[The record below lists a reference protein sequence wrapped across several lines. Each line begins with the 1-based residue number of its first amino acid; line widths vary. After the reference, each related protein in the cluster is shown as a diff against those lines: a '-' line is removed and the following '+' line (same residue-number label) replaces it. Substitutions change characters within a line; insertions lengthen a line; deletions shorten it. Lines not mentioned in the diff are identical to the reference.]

1 LGERHGDVSVA
12 DKTPPVRWQRIGQTK
27 VEAEHFADSWKRASL
42 SASKVAII
50 STADAFGSGYNEF
63 PFDALKIFRASF
75 AAAGKV
81 LVRAAV
87 LRQFRSVMA
96 GNRTLGCLSIFLFI
110 ALCASLLVNFVLMIA
125 TFQRLSGIR
134 EPEPIPRFREILL
147 QRGARATTD
156 KIAVIAM
163 RGLISSSIPGNV
175 SDSMVDDLRAALQQA
190 RDDSRVKAIVLEVD
204 SPGGEVTASDEIYS
218 AVVKTR
224 ARKPVVVY
232 MDSLAAS
239 GGYYVSCGGK
249 FLMANETTITGSIG
263 VIIQTLNY
271 EQLFNKIGLA
281 SVVFKSGKFKD
292 MLNGARPITP
302 EERELVQ
309 NFIMSTYDK
318 FLGIVAKERNLPAD
332 LLRNSIADG
341 RILSG
346 KEALQNKLIDGL
358 GELDDAFAKAK
369 QLANAPEAKVVKYGP
384 PFSLARFLR
393 VFGGSE
399 SKIELQLPKQLVPQL
414 ESGRAYFLPSY
425 YAP

>member
-1 LGERHGDVSVA
+1 MR
-12 DKTPPVRWQRIGQTK
+12 T
-27 VEAEHFADSWKRASL
+27 
-42 SASKVAII
+42 
-50 STADAFGSGYNEF
+50 
-63 PFDALKIFRASF
+63 
-75 AAAGKV
+75 
-81 LVRAAV
+81 AV
-87 LRQFRSVMA
+87 LRHFRSGMA
-96 GNRTLGCLSIFLFI
+96 ADRRLGCLSIFLFI
-110 ALCASLLVNFVLMIA
+110 ALCASLFVNFVLMIA
-125 TFQRLSGIR
+125 AFQRLGGIR

-147 QRGARATTD
+147 QKGARATTD
-156 KIAVIAM
+156 KIAVITM

-175 SDSMVDDLRAALQQA
+175 TDSMVDDLRAAFQQA
-190 RDDSRVKAIVLEVD
+190 REDSRVKAIVLEID

-224 ARKPVVVY
+224 AKKPVVVY

-332 LLRNSIADG
+332 LLRNTIADG

-358 GELDDAFAKAK
+358 GELDDAFTKAK
-369 QLANAPEAKVVKYGP
+369 QLANAPDAKVVKYGP
-384 PFSLARFLR
+384 PFSLSRLFR
-393 VFGGSE
+393 VFGQSE
-399 SKIELQLPKQLVPQL
+399 SKIELQLPKQFVPQL

>member
-1 LGERHGDVSVA
+1 
-12 DKTPPVRWQRIGQTK
+12 
-27 VEAEHFADSWKRASL
+27 
-42 SASKVAII
+42 
-50 STADAFGSGYNEF
+50 
-63 PFDALKIFRASF
+63 
-75 AAAGKV
+75 
-81 LVRAAV
+81 
-87 LRQFRSVMA
+87 MA
-96 GNRTLGCLSIFLFI
+96 GNRKLGCLSIFLFV
-110 ALCASLLVNFVLMIA
+110 ALCASLFLNFVLIIA
-125 TFQRLSGIR
+125 AFQRWSGIR
-134 EPEPIPRFREILL
+134 ETESIPRFREILL
-147 QRGARATTD
+147 QRSTRGSFD
-156 KIAVIAM
+156 KIAVITM
-163 RGLISSSIPGNV
+163 RGLISSSLPGSV
-175 SDSMVDDLRAALQQA
+175 SDSMVDDMRAALQQA
-190 RDDSRVKAIVLEVD
+190 RDDSRVKAIVLEID
-204 SPGGEVTASDEIYS
+204 SPGGEVTASDAIYS

-271 EQLFNKIGLA
+271 EQLFNKVGLA

-309 NFIMSTYDK
+309 NFIMKTYDK
-318 FLGIVAKERNLPAD
+318 FLGIVAKERKLPAD
-332 LLRNSIADG
+332 LLRNTIADG

-346 KEALQNKLIDGL
+346 KEAFEHKLIDGL
-358 GELDDAFAKAK
+358 GELDDAFSKAK
-369 QLANAPEAKVVKYGP
+369 ELGNAPDARVVKYGP
-384 PFSLARFLR
+384 PFSLGRFLR
-393 VFGGSE
+393 IFGGSE

>member
-1 LGERHGDVSVA
+1 
-12 DKTPPVRWQRIGQTK
+12 
-27 VEAEHFADSWKRASL
+27 
-42 SASKVAII
+42 
-50 STADAFGSGYNEF
+50 
-63 PFDALKIFRASF
+63 
-75 AAAGKV
+75 
-81 LVRAAV
+81 
-87 LRQFRSVMA
+87 MA
-96 GNRTLGCLSIFLFI
+96 GNRRLGCLSIFLFI
-110 ALCASLLVNFVLMIA
+110 ALCASLFVNFVLMIVA
-125 TFQRLSGIR
+125 FQRLGGIR
-134 EPEPIPRFREILL
+134 EAEPIPRFREILL

-156 KIAVIAM
+156 KIAVITM
-163 RGLISSSIPGNV
+163 RGLISTSIPGNV
-175 SDSMVDDLRAALQQA
+175 SDSMVDDLRTALQQA
-190 RDDSRVKAIVLEVD
+190 REDDRVKAIVLEID

-224 ARKPVVVY
+224 AKKPVVVY

-271 EQLFNKIGLA
+271 EQLFNKIGLS

-302 EERELVQ
+302 EEREYVQ
-309 NFIMSTYDK
+309 NFIMNTYDK
-318 FLGIVAKERNLPAD
+318 FLGIVATERNLPAD
-332 LLRNSIADG
+332 HLRNTIADG

-358 GELDDAFAKAK
+358 GQLDDAFAKAK
-369 QLANAPEAKVVKYGP
+369 QLGNAPDAKVVKYGP
-384 PFSLARFLR
+384 PFSLSRFFR
-393 VFGGSE
+393 VFGE
-399 SKIELQLPKQLVPQL
+399 ADSKIELTLPKQLLPQL